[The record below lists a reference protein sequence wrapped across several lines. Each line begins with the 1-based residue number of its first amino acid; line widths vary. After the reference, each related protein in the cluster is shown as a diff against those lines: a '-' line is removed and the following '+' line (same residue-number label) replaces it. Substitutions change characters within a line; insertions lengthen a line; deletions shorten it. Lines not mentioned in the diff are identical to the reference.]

1 MEPPICTVP
10 PDIVKLVGITPVTA
24 VALQQPPT
32 LPVIT
37 DPVPL
42 MATPAPPRI
51 AKLAK
56 SLPRIGL
63 AEALGA
69 VVTWIT
75 ADAAAQR
82 RNVLTLRISFKNAA
96 FHFILFHKT
105 PASLFDCSFVVTR
118 LFSRISATQYNL
130 VRSEY
135 ALEPIFC
142 KAQTQR
148 NRGVEQL

>member
-10 PDIVKLVGITPVTA
+10 PDMVKLVGITPVTA

-56 SLPRIGL
+56 SLPRIGA

-82 RNVLTLRISFKNAA
+82 RNVLTLRISFIDTSP
-96 FHFILFHKT
+96 FSSLFFINSA
-105 PASLFDCSFVVTR
+105 PLFDCSFVVTR

-135 ALEPIFC
+135 ALEPNFC